1 MQFLVSEK
9 NDPHRAKKKKSESEA
24 EQINEKKR
32 PVSTAVIFYL
42 NSYDMYYQERLI
54 DLYDTYYNNAD
65 NASLLGPL
73 LEFQSEICSV
83 VVDGRQLRMQSPN
96 DAAVRAN
103 NASFLVG
110 R

>member
-1 MQFLVSEK
+1 MQFLVSQKKMTLTE
-9 NDPHRAKKKKSESEA
+9 KKKKEDQNPKQNRSREEEA
-24 EQINEKKR
+24 
-32 PVSTAVIFYL
+32 SMAVIYYL
-42 NSYDMYYQERLI
+42 NHYYQERLI
-54 DLYDTYYNNAD
+54 DLYDTYNNAD
-65 NASLLGPL
+65 NTSLLGPL

>member
-1 MQFLVSEK
+1 
-9 NDPHRAKKKKSESEA
+9 
-24 EQINEKKR
+24 
-32 PVSTAVIFYL
+32 
-42 NSYDMYYQERLI
+42 MYYQERLI
-54 DLYDTYYNNAD
+54 DLYDTYNNAD
-65 NASLLGPL
+65 NTSLLGPL

>member
-9 NDPHRAKKKKSESEA
+9 NDPHRAKKKEEESEA

-42 NSYDMYYQERLI
+42 NHYYQERLI
-54 DLYDTYYNNAD
+54 DLYDTYNNAD
-65 NASLLGPL
+65 NTSLLGPL